1 MKEVNS
7 IDKREPLKL
16 EALILGGVGAVARC
30 YLVEK
35 LDAILNGGSIPLT
48 IKREEIYRRPADLD
62 APEVQSNVDLL

>member
-1 MKEVNS
+1 M
-7 IDKREPLKL
+7 
-16 EALILGGVGAVARC
+16 GGVGAVARC